1 MQWSLFF
8 FYIFALS
15 FAGMSLALRVP
26 IWVDLPSFLF
36 LSLGSDF
43 PFHSIWTLQNFFF
56 FLQCSSFLVRSS
68 QPSTFTN
75 PSKMALEHSLF
86 TVVLLNVWSP
96 ALDTQGC
103 VTFGLMPTC
112 SCPAYRNCV
121 APKLCPNNSWEP
133 NCSSR
138 TWNLLGWSLQDFQAI
153 HLCSQMTTLHNVPSG
168 LSVLFVF
175 MHVYTMIKSNK
186 IFLATWISNQSSII
200 SSDYH
205 WNGRFINHKI
215 TPARHHAK
223 H

>member
-1 MQWSLFF
+1 MAFL
-8 FYIFALS
+8 YIRTFLHWNVIGLESAHLS
-15 FAGMSLALRVP
+15 RS
-26 IWVDLPSFLF
+26 SFLF
-36 LSLGSDF
+36 IPFPGIGFSLSFYLNS
-43 PFHSIWTLQNFFF
+43 SKKN
-56 FLQCSSFLVRSS
+56 LQCSSFLVRSS
-68 QPSTFTN
+68 RPSIFTN

-103 VTFGLMPTC
+103 VTFGFMPTC

-121 APKLCPNNSWEP
+121 APKFCSNSSWEP
-133 NCSSR
+133 SCSSR
-138 TWNLLGWSLQDFQAI
+138 AWNLRGWSLQDFQAI
-153 HLCSQMTTLHNVPSG
+153 HLCSQMTTLHSVPSG

-186 IFLATWISNQSSII
+186 IFSATWISNQSSII

-205 WNGRFINHKI
+205 WNGRLINHKI
-215 TPARHHAK
+215 MPAQHHAK